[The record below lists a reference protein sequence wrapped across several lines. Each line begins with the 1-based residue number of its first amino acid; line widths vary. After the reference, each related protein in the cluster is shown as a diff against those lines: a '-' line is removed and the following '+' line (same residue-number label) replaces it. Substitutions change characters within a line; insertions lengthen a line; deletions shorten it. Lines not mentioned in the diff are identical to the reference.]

1 MNLLKNLGME
11 VLMKKYDDL
20 YMISCS
26 FPSLCDTRKNSR
38 LLVVNKTRLTVKT
51 AKNHQK
57 DGPEVSPR

>member
-1 MNLLKNLGME
+1 MNDLKNLGME

-26 FPSLCDTRKNSR
+26 FPSLCDTWNSR
-38 LLVVNKTRLTVKT
+38 LLIVNKTRLTVKT